1 MKSGIRYAFFCVA
14 ILFLAGCTAGV
25 FLLVTAP
32 TTRLQADYDAF
43 AALDAALADLRAE
56 TFRSGSASFGSSIPA
71 IEDAAGEV
79 SRRLSR
85 VDSLSPFA
93 RRRLDRSAVI
103 KTIDASC
110 AEIVDESATLL
121 DSVRS
126 LRDSVASLEGPG
138 AAEDG
143 SVPSL
148 LLSNGQSSRER
159 SIAFLRSTDAL
170 SGKIDRVRAEIEAAL
185 PSLAGAIIAYRA
197 LTFSV
202 AGAIILFTWLLGL
215 VVAWLYARQA
225 TRVSRIIAESFEGV
239 TEGGANLERALE
251 SIGADGRF
259 DSLARFILG
268 MRDTVRDIAGE
279 ASVSIETGASLSSSL
294 DNTASTF
301 EVVDG
306 FIESIRGEV
315 SVLED
320 QVRGVKTTL
329 ERVSSGLTH
338 LDGSINEQK
347 TMVEGSISSVN
358 GMIADIGEMSDRA
371 SGDLKIVEDLVLS
384 SERGQSLFT
393 ATYQSIT
400 RISDSVSRI
409 NAMAETIENI
419 AEQTNMLALNA
430 AIEAAHAGDAGKGF
444 AVVAEEITK
453 LAEASS
459 DSSREIALSIGE
471 IVENISEMAESGGQL
486 DAAFATMTE
495 EIKRVA
501 QTMTGFSKGL
511 ASSNR
516 DTRDV
521 LGSMNAL
528 KEVSEGV
535 TRDSGLMAEGAG
547 SIANSMNELD
557 MIASRVYDGI
567 SAMNLM
573 INGLKEVMAEF
584 KTIAEKLQKSGLAI
598 RTGLERLQ

>member
-1 MKSGIRYAFFCVA
+1 MKSGIRYAFFSVA

-32 TTRLQADYDAF
+32 TMRLQADYDAF
-43 AALDAALADLRAE
+43 TALDVALSDLRAE
-56 TFRSGSASFGSSIPA
+56 AFRSGSASFGSSIPA
-71 IEDAAGEV
+71 MEDAAGEV

-93 RRRLDRSAVI
+93 KRRLDRSAVI
-103 KTIDASC
+103 SSIDASC
-110 AEIVDESATLL
+110 AEILADSALLL
-121 DSVRS
+121 DSVRA
-126 LRDSVASLEGPG
+126 LRDSIATLEGPG
-138 AAEDG
+138 AGEDG

-148 LLSNGQSSRER
+148 LSTGGQSAREGA
-159 SIAFLRSTDAL
+159 IAFIGSTDLL
-170 SGKIDRVRAEIEAAL
+170 SGKINRSRAEIEAAL
-185 PSLAGAIIAYRA
+185 PPLASAIVAYRA

-225 TRVSRIIAESFEGV
+225 TRVSRIIAESFEGLS
-239 TEGGANLERALE
+239 EGGENIERALE
-251 SIGADGRF
+251 SLGGAARF

-268 MRDTVRDIAGE
+268 MRDTVREIAGE
-279 ASVSIETGASLSSSL
+279 ASVSIETGARLSSSL

-306 FIESIRGEV
+306 FIESIRNEV

-329 ERVSSGLTH
+329 DRVSSGLTH
-338 LDGSINEQK
+338 LDDSINEQK
-347 TMVEGSISSVN
+347 TMVESSITSVN

-371 SGDLKIVEDLVLS
+371 SGDLRIVEDLVTS

-430 AIEAAHAGDAGKGF
+430 AIEAAHAGEAGKGF

-471 IVENISEMAESGGQL
+471 IIENISEMAESGGQL
-486 DAAFATMTE
+486 DAAFASMTE
-495 EIKRVA
+495 EIKRVSR
-501 QTMTGFSKGL
+501 TMTGFSKGL
-511 ASSNR
+511 ATSNR
-516 DTRDV
+516 ESRDV

-547 SIANSMNELD
+547 SIANSMTELD
-557 MIASRVYDGI
+557 MIASRVFDGI
-567 SAMNLM
+567 SAMSLM

-584 KTIAEKLQKSGLAI
+584 KTIAEKLQKSGLTI